1 MTPEQKYNLITTA
14 IAIGAVVASL
24 GYAATLVHDAEPV
37 TDVPTPD
44 VPTPDLRNVGWQ
56 RVESPRV
63 DVECFRSD
71 STIVCLSVLGC

>member
-1 MTPEQKYNLITTA
+1 MTPAQKYNLITTA

-37 TDVPTPD
+37 TDVPTYEPA
-44 VPTPDLRNVGWQ
+44 PDLRNVGWQ

-63 DVECFRSD
+63 DVECFSSG